1 MEYGN
6 GNTNSISQDDEI
18 YPFGSGWEPEL
29 TDQLDLGKIVA
40 PLEFGKSG
48 YQISGTPKLL
58 NFRATTFEERSQQ
71 SQCDAKLMYPVLGTV
86 FLGSE
91 IIQVE
96 GGGTQLSHVLDASAK
111 IDYLIQTPSKKVFG
125 IGMRMTMGRWDTLTM
140 SVSQY
145 RCLSQHWINGTNCSG
160 ILVPA
165 YLVQGYVDRDRSGNR
180 ILRSAAVVSSSK
192 FFPWAKYNPGQLRYS
207 RCDGKQFYSW
217 TFEMLV
223 NSGIDDAVFPILP
236 L

>member
-18 YPFGSGWEPEL
+18 YPFGSRWEPEL
-29 TDQLDLGKIVA
+29 TDQLDLGKIEA
-40 PLEFGKSG
+40 PLKFGKSR
-48 YQISGTPKLL
+48 YQIGGTQKLS
-58 NFRATTFEERSQQ
+58 NFSATTFEERSQQ
-71 SQCDAKLMYPVLGTV
+71 SRSDAKLMYPILGTV

-96 GGGTQLSHVLDASAK
+96 GGGTHLSHVLDASAK
-111 IDYLIQTPSKKVFG
+111 IDYLIQTPSKKVLG
-125 IGMRMTMGRWDTLTM
+125 IGMRMTMGTWDTLTM

-145 RCLSQHWINGTNCSG
+145 RDLSQKWNNGTNCG
-160 ILVPA
+160 GAIVPT
-165 YLVQGYVDRDRSGNR
+165 YLVQGYVDCDRSGNR
-180 ILRSAAVVSSSK
+180 VLRSAVVVNSAK
-192 FFPWAKYNPGQLRYS
+192 FFPWAKNNPGQLRYS

-223 NSGIDDAVFPILP
+223 NSGIADAAFPIKP